1 MGSQS
6 LRAKQFIPVSDGVV
20 KSGSLIGT
28 SAGFTRALTNYLKK
42 DGMESFR
49 FQAQIISRYPLISPF
64 TNSSTVQLE
73 QKKPSKSR
81 SYCEMRV
88 TLFGL

>member
-28 SAGFTRALTNYLKK
+28 SAGFTRAICDRIWN
-42 DGMESFR
+42 
-49 FQAQIISRYPLISPF
+49 
-64 TNSSTVQLE
+64 
-73 QKKPSKSR
+73 
-81 SYCEMRV
+81 
-88 TLFGL
+88 